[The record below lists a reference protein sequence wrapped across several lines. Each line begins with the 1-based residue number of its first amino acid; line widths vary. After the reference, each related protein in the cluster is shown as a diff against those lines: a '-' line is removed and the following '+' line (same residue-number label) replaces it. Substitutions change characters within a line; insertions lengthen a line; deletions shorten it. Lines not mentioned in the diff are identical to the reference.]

1 MFESIPYI
9 AYGLTSLAIIAV
21 AFVVVRSNTTRETN
35 RINEA
40 NIKALQTQ
48 NGLQAGQIDLL
59 NKSKDSLKSEVS
71 ALTVKVET
79 LSTIPVQK
87 IEQHMKD
94 TNEILRAVLPLLN
107 QPSTTHI
114 TTDTTKVIGL

>member
-1 MFESIPYI
+1 MFDSIPLI
-9 AYGLTSLAIIAV
+9 TYGLAAIAAITI
-21 AFVVVRSNTTRETN
+21 AFVVVRSSTSKETN
-35 RINEA
+35 RINQD

-59 NKSKDSLKSEVS
+59 NKSKDALKSEVTT
-71 ALTVKVET
+71 LTIKVEN

-94 TNEILRAVLPLLN
+94 TNEILRSILPLIN
-107 QPSTTHI
+107 QPTTVH
-114 TTDTTKVIGL
+114 TTTETVKTTG